1 MNQHGQKSS
10 PLMASLTKKTKH
22 QIFFSL
28 LTQRFAAAFEDLNSS
43 LAQFTGKLWSCK
55 MAQK

>member
-1 MNQHGQKSS
+1 MVKNLPHLWHLSQ
-10 PLMASLTKKTKH
+10 KKTKH